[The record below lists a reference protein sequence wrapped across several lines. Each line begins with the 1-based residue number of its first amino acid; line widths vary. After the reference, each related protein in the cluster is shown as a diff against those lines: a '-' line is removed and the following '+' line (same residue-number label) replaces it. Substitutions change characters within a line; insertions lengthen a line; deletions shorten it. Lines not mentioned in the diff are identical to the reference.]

1 MIPGI
6 TNVAM
11 LMAFVTDLL
20 ISRRLGSSQGERK
33 VRTMAGHH
41 VVVGLGTFG
50 LCVVR
55 ELLRRG
61 KRVVVVERDEHNSHL
76 AELAPGEASE
86 LVGVT
91 MGELGGHTRVVAMQR
106 SEGHVVPRRAE
117 RFRAGDLAHVVG
129 PVDDVIALAQRA
141 QVTSSFSSSARALP
155 A

>member
-1 MIPGI
+1 MDSDP
-6 TNVAM
+6 
-11 LMAFVTDLL
+11 
-20 ISRRLGSSQGERK
+20 S
-33 VRTMAGHH
+33 
-41 VVVGLGTFG
+41 VVGAALGVEVVATF
-50 LCVVR
+50 VIA
-55 ELLRRG
+55 
-61 KRVVVVERDEHNSHL
+61 ERTFMV
-76 AELAPGEASE
+76 ARMQVGEASG